1 MKSKEKKR
9 LEKKIIEYPK
19 TVDNYKR
26 YNIYAG
32 DNPKE
37 KKERDEQNIDSI

>member
-37 KKERDEQNIDSI
+37 KKERDEQNIGSI

>member
-1 MKSKEKKR
+1 MEKNR
-9 LEKKIIEYPK
+9 TEYPK

-26 YNIYAG
+26 YNIHAG

-37 KKERDEQNIDSI
+37 KKERDEQNIGSI

>member
-1 MKSKEKKR
+1 MEKKR
-9 LEKKIIEYPK
+9 IGYPK

-37 KKERDEQNIDSI
+37 KKEMNRT